1 MAIFDDQKRGYI
13 IGAAAAF
20 AAAAIFREF
29 RTEFRDLGRPLAK
42 AAIKSGLA
50 LMDKTR
56 EVMAHVGEV
65 VEDLT
70 VEARYE
76 LEAERSSGGAA
87 AQEESTPEN
96 DGRREVH

>member
-1 MAIFDDQKRGYI
+1 MAIFDDDKRGYI

-20 AAAAIFREF
+20 AAATIFREF

-76 LEAERSSGGAA
+76 LDAERSSSSEP
-87 AQEESTPEN
+87 AQEPSTPEN
-96 DGRREVH
+96 SGSREVH

>member
-1 MAIFDDQKRGYI
+1 MAIFNDEKRGYI
-13 IGAAAAF
+13 IGAAAAL

-50 LMDKTR
+50 LIDKTR

-76 LEAERSSGGAA
+76 LDAQRSSGITA
-87 AQEESTPEN
+87 AQEPSSPEN
-96 DGRREVH
+96 SRSREVH